1 MSEGSGGFSEGEVEL
16 IAVLPAVNDL
26 RQRLYPSG
34 FRPVRFGPPLF
45 SRANLEFHYWPFKGI
60 VWSLVVH
67 ASIFTGMV
75 SIPIVTSIDER
86 PRLEEAVILDADDM
100 NVLFFPLLVADA
112 GKTTDKKSEND
123 SKVNTPPSVKE
134 GLSYP
139 GVRPIFSE
147 FPKPT
152 NHIQT
157 VLQPTLVNPPVLQ
170 PSLAMPNLVR
180 LAPPAVE
187 AKFKVPDAST
197 PQARQPSDPLTRLD
211 AALSQP
217 ARPLPAPAA
226 EAKFKVP
233 DSVNPAARPVV
244 PVPVAQDV
252 SLSGPLRPLAAPV
265 AEPRFKQ
272 PDSANPA
279 ARPVMPVSVAQDVS
293 LSGPLRPLAAPVAE
307 PRFKVPDSVNPA
319 ARPVVPATVAR
330 ADVSLSGPI
339 HPLAAPVAEPRFKLP
354 DPVVPVARP
363 ALTVPAGATQV
374 QLSGPARP
382 LAAPVAESRLK
393 APDSVTPVR
402 QTTASAATTKV
413 DLGTGPARP
422 LAAPIAESKFKAPD
436 SVTPVQQ
443 TTASVATTKVDLG
456 TGPARPLAAPIAESK
471 FKATRLRHTGPTNDS
486 ICGHYYE
493 SGPWDGTCT
502 AARCSDCGIQAEGA
516 RFGCCV
522 SAAKFAADHRT
533 NERPANWTNTNTA
546 ISRAYCRIQTEDTG
560 RGYACCSSR
569 HTRNCPSRQS
579 PFGTCDNAGTTC
591 AAAAPGLCIQA
602 Q

>member
-1 MSEGSGGFSEGEVEL
+1 
-16 IAVLPAVNDL
+16 
-26 RQRLYPSG
+26 
-34 FRPVRFGPPLF
+34 
-45 SRANLEFHYWPFKGI
+45 
-60 VWSLVVH
+60 
-67 ASIFTGMV
+67 MV
-75 SIPIVTSIDER
+75 SIPIITSIDER

-100 NVLFFPLLVADA
+100 NVLFFPLLGADA
-112 GKTTDKKSEND
+112 LKTTEKKSEND

-217 ARPLPAPAA
+217 TRPLPAPVA
-226 EAKFKVP
+226 EAKFKMP
-233 DSVNPAARPVV
+233 DSANPAARPVV

-265 AEPRFKQ
+265 AEPRFKL
-272 PDSANPA
+272 PDSVNPA
-279 ARPVMPVSVAQDVS
+279 ARPVVPVTVAQDVS

-319 ARPVVPATVAR
+319 ARPVAAR
-330 ADVSLSGPI
+330 DCRSSGCFS
-339 HPLAAPVAEPRFKLP
+339 VR
-354 DPVVPVARP
+354 
-363 ALTVPAGATQV
+363 
-374 QLSGPARP
+374 
-382 LAAPVAESRLK
+382 
-393 APDSVTPVR
+393 PDSPLGRACRGTSVQAAGSCCAGRSTGANRARRRDTGAVIR
-402 QTTASAATTKV
+402 TCTAVGRTCCGIQAQGS
-413 DLGTGPARP
+413 
-422 LAAPIAESKFKAPD
+422 
-436 SVTPVQQ
+436 
-443 TTASVATTKVDLG
+443 
-456 TGPARPLAAPIAESK
+456 
-471 FKATRLRHTGPTNDS
+471 RLRHTGPANDS
-486 ICGHYYE
+486 IRGYYE
-493 SGPWDGTCT
+493 SGPWDGACTAARCSDCGVQIQSARLRHTGPANDGIRGDYESGSWDRTCT
-502 AARCSDCGIQAEGA
+502 AARCSDRGIQIQSARLRHTGPANDSIRGDYESRSWDRTCPAARCSDCGIQAEGT

-546 ISRAYCRIQTEDTG
+546 ISGAYCRIQTEDTG

-569 HTRNCPSRQS
+569 HARNCPSGQS

-591 AAAAPGLCIQA
+591 AAAARGLCIQA